1 MANRYWVGG
10 SGQWDQNNTNNWS
23 TTSGGA
29 SGASAPTDVD
39 DVFFD
44 ANSGTPTVT
53 CSGTSVFGYS
63 DAKCRN
69 FSHAAGTATF
79 TGPGVLV
86 YGGLTFSAGT
96 TYSAQSVYFVAPS
109 GSHTITPAG
118 KTFTQVW
125 VGVPSSTATWTVSGA
140 LSCSFV
146 NLGNNAFS
154 YTGTLVLGT
163 SLTAN
168 SLLVDSGTTL
178 NLASSTVTLTE
189 YFYVA
194 EGATIASTAPS
205 LTFNPSS
212 PNVFDFTHG
221 GKTYTNATIAVN
233 GERVN
238 FIGVTA
244 QTFTCGSLTRTG
256 AATVYSF
263 LRLVNTNITC
273 TSSISLVGNSLT
285 NRLFVL
291 GVNAQQ
297 TLTASTRTL
306 TNVDLRNIN
315 GAGGS
320 LPWAAGT
327 SVGNAKN
334 NANITFTPAVTR
346 YARGS
351 GAWDSTAVWS
361 ATSGGAT
368 GATVPLPQDD
378 VEFNSGS
385 GAINVTTGTRRFL
398 CNNLSISNFV
408 GTLSV
413 NANTASGGVIVNN
426 QIFGNLSLLDSS
438 ATISSSD
445 ASSLNFTSAST
456 CSILLNNGLSVDTIL
471 SSPATTFNLGAN
483 LISLNSVSAR
493 KGAVSLTSFNGFISV
508 FSAGASFGSSTT
520 VDQYYIDNIPSALS
534 VDLTATSQ
542 LRTYDFNAPSVT
554 MVPGTSTVEVT
565 STPLAPLSNIYGTFY
580 NLNFINNVV
589 DKTIL
594 VGFTVTNSFV
604 TTNSTQTA
612 NILGQITCTG
622 NGRFRP
628 GTFNVPMV
636 FSSFTLTNNTSFP
649 QETQYAYYAS
659 SLVTGTNPELR
670 AFGAT
675 NVTNNTG
682 ITFPSLIK
690 VAAFTNFSGSWQI
703 PNDFGGSFQLI
714 AVGGG
719 GQAGVQS
726 SGSVQG
732 RGGAGSGNAS
742 NNYGI
747 GGVLRN
753 QNIYI
758 QAAGS
763 TGKNLSVGSG
773 ANGSESFVNLLNIN
787 AVPASLAQGVRGREG
802 LGSSSA
808 SGGLSNGGGLGR
820 ISSSGGG
827 SSGGSSSFTTTSGGG
842 GGGGLQAFSYGTFP
856 ASLSSGGSSFSAG
869 NGGGGG
875 AGTTGSGNNGTAS
888 GGGNGGSPNGGLG
901 GTNSP
906 ALDGANAGVG
916 GGGGGGGITK
926 SGGNGSNSTSWTYN
940 YLNGVAASGTIGVG
954 GGGAGS
960 GYQSG
965 ANRVQGGD
973 GGIGAGG
980 GGVGYYNSA
989 TNPYGGS
996 GGPGLVLFVYA
1007 PGIEDVSTQLIG

>member
-1 MANRYWVGG
+1 
-10 SGQWDQNNTNNWS
+10 
-23 TTSGGA
+23 
-29 SGASAPTDVD
+29 
-39 DVFFD
+39 
-44 ANSGTPTVT
+44 
-53 CSGTSVFGYS
+53 
-63 DAKCRN
+63 
-69 FSHAAGTATF
+69 
-79 TGPGVLV
+79 
-86 YGGLTFSAGT
+86 
-96 TYSAQSVYFVAPS
+96 
-109 GSHTITPAG
+109 
-118 KTFTQVW
+118 
-125 VGVPSSTATWTVSGA
+125 
-140 LSCSFV
+140 
-146 NLGNNAFS
+146 
-154 YTGTLVLGT
+154 
-163 SLTAN
+163 
-168 SLLVDSGTTL
+168 
-178 NLASSTVTLTE
+178 
-189 YFYVA
+189 
-194 EGATIASTAPS
+194 
-205 LTFNPSS
+205 
-212 PNVFDFTHG
+212 
-221 GKTYTNATIAVN
+221 
-233 GERVN
+233 
-238 FIGVTA
+238 
-244 QTFTCGSLTRTG
+244 
-256 AATVYSF
+256 
-263 LRLVNTNITC
+263 
-273 TSSISLVGNSLT
+273 
-285 NRLFVL
+285 
-291 GVNAQQ
+291 
-297 TLTASTRTL
+297 
-306 TNVDLRNIN
+306 
-315 GAGGS
+315 
-320 LPWAAGT
+320 
-327 SVGNAKN
+327 
-334 NANITFTPAVTR
+334 
-346 YARGS
+346 
-351 GAWDSTAVWS
+351 
-361 ATSGGAT
+361 
-368 GATVPLPQDD
+368 
-378 VEFNSGS
+378 
-385 GAINVTTGTRRFL
+385 
-398 CNNLSISNFV
+398 
-408 GTLSV
+408 
-413 NANTASGGVIVNN
+413 
-426 QIFGNLSLLDSS
+426 
-438 ATISSSD
+438 
-445 ASSLNFTSAST
+445 
-456 CSILLNNGLSVDTIL
+456 
-471 SSPATTFNLGAN
+471 
-483 LISLNSVSAR
+483 
-493 KGAVSLTSFNGFISV
+493 
-508 FSAGASFGSSTT
+508 
-520 VDQYYIDNIPSALS
+520 
-534 VDLTATSQ
+534 
-542 LRTYDFNAPSVT
+542 
-554 MVPGTSTVEVT
+554 
-565 STPLAPLSNIYGTFY
+565 
-580 NLNFINNVV
+580 
-589 DKTIL
+589 
-594 VGFTVTNSFV
+594 
-604 TTNSTQTA
+604 
-612 NILGQITCTG
+612 
-622 NGRFRP
+622 
-628 GTFNVPMV
+628 MV

-973 GGIGAGG
+973 GGMGAGG
-980 GGVGYYNSA
+980 CGVGYYNSA